1 MPKFDYEAVKD
12 ILRCPNSLSPV
23 VHEGDSLVCID
34 PECRLQYAIMDGIP
48 NMLVDDA
55 TALPVDSWQEMMS
68 RHDLTPFSDSSD
80 SHLADS

>member
-23 VHEGDSLVCID
+23 VQEGDSLVCID

-48 NMLVDDA
+48 NMLVEDA
-55 TALPVDSWQEMMS
+55 TELPVDSWQEMMS
-68 RHDLTPFSDSSD
+68 RHDLAPFSDSSPG
-80 SHLADS
+80 HLADS